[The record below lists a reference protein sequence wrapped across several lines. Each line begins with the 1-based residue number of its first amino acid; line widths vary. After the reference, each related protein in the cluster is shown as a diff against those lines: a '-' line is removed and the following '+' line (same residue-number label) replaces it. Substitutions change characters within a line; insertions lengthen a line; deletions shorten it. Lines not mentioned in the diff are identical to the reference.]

1 MLLTAATEALNTGT
15 PGLRGDSSPSPPDR
29 FTVPST
35 SHQKERIRQHR
46 FARKV
51 QQNTEVILEVRIA
64 RKKNCVAKHLDG
76 TECPER
82 FSHRTAYLLFI
93 CKVSGTERNKN

>member
-51 QQNTEVILEVRIA
+51 QRNTEVILEVRIA
-64 RKKNCVAKHLDG
+64 RRKIVLQSTWMGLNVLKDLVTELLIYYLFAK
-76 TECPER
+76 
-82 FSHRTAYLLFI
+82 
-93 CKVSGTERNKN
+93 